1 MICLQLKS
9 LLADRGALEL
19 DPEELFSELPAG
31 EERALVA
38 SILTDLSADDDPEA
52 SGSSDQLDEV
62 LKWLDRQRLK
72 RRSEE
77 LMHKIREAE
86 SLKDASLLN
95 ALLLEK
101 MRVDGD
107 LKNS

>member
-1 MICLQLKS
+1 M
-9 LLADRGALEL
+9 AE
-19 DPEELFSELPAG
+19 AG

-38 SILTDLSADDDPEA
+38 SILTDLSADDDPQA

-77 LMHKIREAE
+77 LMHQIREAE
-86 SLKDASLLN
+86 SLKNANLLN